1 MHILLI
7 ILLLLVLIFG
17 PQWWAQ
23 YTFRRYAEV
32 LPRIPGT
39 GGELARHLL
48 DQFSMPD
55 VAVEKTEKGG
65 DHYDPEDRVVRL
77 SPDNY
82 DHPSLTAVAVAAH
95 EVGHAIQHQRK
106 EAKFA
111 LRHRLVK
118 VAQTTQQL
126 GAGAMFLLPVVVAIT
141 RAPSAGLIMVAIG
154 LGSMASATLVHLVT
168 LPVELDASF
177 GKALPILKA
186 GHYIQNED
194 ETAVHRVLQAAA
206 LTYVAGSLASLLN
219 LARWFAFLRR
229 AP

>member
-1 MHILLI
+1 MHVLLI
-7 ILLLLVLIFG
+7 ILFLLLLVFG

-48 DQFSMPD
+48 DQFGMAD
-55 VAVEKTEKGG
+55 VPVEKTKQGG
-65 DHYDPEDRVVRL
+65 DHYDPEVRAVRL

-82 DHPSLTAVAVAAH
+82 DHNSLTAVAVAAH
-95 EVGHAIQHQRK
+95 EVGHAIQHQRNEPK
-106 EAKFA
+106 LA

-126 GAGAMFLLPVVVAIT
+126 GAGAMFLLPVALAIT
-141 RAPSAGLIMVAIG
+141 RAPSAGLVMAAIG

-168 LPVELDASF
+168 LPVEIDASF
-177 GKALPILKA
+177 GKALPVLMA
-186 GHYIQNED
+186 GHYIQPED
-194 ETAVHRVLQAAA
+194 EIAVRRVLRAAA
-206 LTYVAGSLASLLN
+206 FTYVASSLASLLN
-219 LARWFAFLRR
+219 LARWLAFLRR
-229 AP
+229 A

>member
-1 MHILLI
+1 MHVLLI
-7 ILLLLVLIFG
+7 ILFLLLLVFG

-39 GGELARHLL
+39 GAELARHLL
-48 DQFSMPD
+48 DQFGMQD
-55 VAVEKTEKGG
+55 VPVEKTKQGG
-65 DHYDPEDRVVRL
+65 DHYDPEVRAVRL

-82 DHPSLTAVAVAAH
+82 DHNSLTAVAVAAH
-95 EVGHAIQHQRK
+95 EVGHAIQHQRN
-106 EAKFA
+106 EPKFA

-126 GAGAMFLLPVVVAIT
+126 GAGAMFLLPVAVAVT
-141 RAPSAGLIMVAIG
+141 RAPSAGLLMGAIG

-177 GKALPILKA
+177 GKALPVLRA
-186 GHYIQNED
+186 GHYIQPED
-194 ETAVHRVLQAAA
+194 ETAVRRVLRAAA
-206 LTYVAGSLASLLN
+206 LTYVASSLASLLN
-219 LARWFAFLRR
+219 LARWLAFLRR
-229 AP
+229 A